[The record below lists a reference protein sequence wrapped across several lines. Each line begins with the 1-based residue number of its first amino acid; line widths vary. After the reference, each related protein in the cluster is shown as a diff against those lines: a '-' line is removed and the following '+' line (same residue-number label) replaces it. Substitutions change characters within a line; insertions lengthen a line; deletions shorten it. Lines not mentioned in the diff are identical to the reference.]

1 MRLGGRHV
9 GGLNGPK
16 KAAPLQRFQRR
27 SESVGPMPGRDG
39 ILAIS
44 CDSVPGLSMQARIN
58 PDQFAGLHRNDK
70 LRIFVPCCRSA
81 G

>member
-1 MRLGGRHV
+1 MRFGRRHV
-9 GGLNGPK
+9 SGLNGPK
-16 KAAPLQRFQRR
+16 KAALLQRFQRR

-44 CDSVPGLSMQARIN
+44 WDSVPGLSMQARIN
-58 PDQFAGLHRNDK
+58 PDQFAGLHRDGK